1 MSNPDI
7 KQPQIEFRNIQE
19 LKKWEDNPRTVLGE
33 DFQRLIEQIKTLGL
47 YRPLLINQDNI
58 ILGGNTTY
66 EALIELGV
74 EGDVA
79 VSVVDAQT
87 PERMLEYAL
96 SANDQVGVTDDLKLA
111 ELVHLHPINI
121 ELFKVQSNVLRP
133 LSNIVN
139 PPDPATL
146 GGDPEADK
154 SKLDHSMDTYMNGNI
169 KQIVLYYG
177 NEEYTEVVGMLEK
190 IGAEF
195 GLEDNTAIV
204 TKLIRD
210 YHAGI
215 VTEP

>member
-133 LSNIVN
+133 LKNIVN
-139 PPDPATL
+139 PPDPATM
-146 GGDPEADK
+146 GGNSENAEA
-154 SKLDHSMDTYMNGNI
+154 SLPNGR
-169 KQIVLYYG
+169 QVVLHYN
-177 NEEYTEVVGMLEK
+177 NEDYTEVTSMLGR
-190 IGAEF
+190 IGADL
-195 GLEDNTAIV
+195 GLDNNTDII

-210 YHAGI
+210 YHAGLA
-215 VTEP
+215 